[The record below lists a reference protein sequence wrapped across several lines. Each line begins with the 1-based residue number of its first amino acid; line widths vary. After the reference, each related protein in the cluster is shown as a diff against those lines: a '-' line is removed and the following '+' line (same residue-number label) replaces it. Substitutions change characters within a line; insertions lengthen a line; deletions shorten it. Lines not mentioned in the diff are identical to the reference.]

1 MTLLRCR
8 GRKSNPSLSYS
19 RHTAKKQYRKFV
31 TNIPRK
37 GIAWRQSKFP
47 HHVYASELYF
57 PTIDLLFCRRK
68 LCGPI
73 LKIYK
78 SLTDTWMWKVG
89 LRPGNSFS
97 GNICFKFWVLCLCS
111 APRHL
116 SMSWAWRRPA
126 WPPPPFWPWPLC
138 GPAGPGPQDSPV
150 AQRNKARVMFFP
162 MDQIT
167 IKTPNPKGR
176 LYRCLIEFCSYL
188 VHDLTLCFIEK
199 AEFISLDFFC
209 SVSFF
214 VQQCISC

>member
-1 MTLLRCR
+1 ML
-8 GRKSNPSLSYS
+8 N
-19 RHTAKKQYRKFV
+19 
-31 TNIPRK
+31 NIL
-37 GIAWRQSKFP
+37 W
-47 HHVYASELYF
+47 
-57 PTIDLLFCRRK
+57 IDLPPTHAATKIPFMYSQKRNCAVWV
-68 LCGPI
+68 PI
-73 LKIYK
+73 STFMYLRTIYIFPGSVRPHILLQQNRGIPIVGIYK

-150 AQRNKARVMFFP
+150 AQHNKARVMFFP